1 MKEQIEEMAKDLCKC
16 LVEEFGGY
24 SQEFVLDAKAT
35 AEKLYN
41 AGYRKQS
48 ENTVEVVRCEEC
60 QESEVC
66 PDTLLWCN
74 EHERLVPPKGFC
86 HCGAKMKGGDKS

>member
-1 MKEQIEEMAKDLCKC
+1 MKEQIEQQAIEEMARDLCKC

-41 AGYRKQS
+41 ADYRKVIHCKDCEYRDTEGCS
-48 ENTVEVVRCEEC
+48 LTYWNGGELVSNVE
-60 QESEVC
+60 
-66 PDTLLWCN
+66 DN
-74 EHERLVPPKGFC
+74 DFC
-86 HCGAKMKGGDKS
+86 SGAKMKGGAE